1 MAKMKKRADGRYQS
15 VIIIGRK
22 SDGSYIKKSVYGR
35 TRKELDDKVGEV
47 KHQLKLG
54 VRIDD
59 NSTFKEI
66 AEIWLNHYRKN
77 TEGIWAVNQRA
88 VLENRLLPVLGYKR
102 IKEITR
108 YDLQSIINDMKE
120 KGLSTSTMKKV
131 KIIAAQVF
139 EVALDKKI
147 VIENPFKK
155 VLVEEIAPKERR
167 PLTDDEINLI
177 TNTWQGHRMG
187 VPAMVILYCGLRRG
201 EILALK
207 WSDIDFANKEIHINK
222 AIIHIHGKPVLK
234 GPKSKAGIRD
244 VPIPNFLVELLKK
257 VKPTSELFCPSVE
270 GEVMTSV
277 AYKRAW
283 DSYLHYLN
291 IQAGGRDA
299 SRINPKVQK
308 VDRIT
313 AHMLRHTYATLLY
326 DANVDIKSTQRYL
339 GHSDI
344 ETTLE
349 IYTHLTKHKQDESI
363 RAINKH
369 FEERFIQKESKNRS
383 KDDRER

>member
-1 MAKMKKRADGRYQS
+1 MKKRADGRYQS

-35 TRKELDDKVGEV
+35 TRKELDDKIGEV

-66 AEIWLNHYRKN
+66 TEIWLNHYRKN

-88 VLENRLLPVLGYKR
+88 ILENRLLPVLGYKR

-177 TNTWQGHRMG
+177 TNTWRGHRMG

-222 AIIHIHGKPVLK
+222 AIIHIHGKPMLK

-363 RAINKH
+363 RAINRH